1 MATLLD
7 EFRSITRAL
16 NGAGIEYAVCG
27 GWAMAIHGLPRAT
40 MDIDLL
46 VLADDLTAILQIVK
60 EIGYD
65 IEGLEM
71 HFDIEI
77 RRISKIDTSAKQLVT
92 LDLLLVGQ
100 SLKDV
105 WEDRRLVEWDE
116 GPTSVVSVDGLVK
129 MKLMAGRKRDLDDI
143 ERLREASNES

>member
-1 MATLLD
+1 
-7 EFRSITRAL
+7 
-16 NGAGIEYAVCG
+16 
-27 GWAMAIHGLPRAT
+27 
-40 MDIDLL
+40 
-46 VLADDLTAILQIVK
+46 
-60 EIGYD
+60 
-65 IEGLEM
+65 M